1 MLLSAGCA
9 VGPNY
14 KRPSTDVPGMYR
26 GATPQEAAQP
36 AASQSFGDQKWWEV
50 FQDKQLQDLIHTALQ
65 QNYDVRIAA
74 TRILEARAQLGIT
87 RADQLPTISGG
98 ALAVNERNPKT
109 KLFRQYETS
118 ANQLDLSL
126 AWELDFWGKY
136 RRATEAARANL
147 LATEWAHEAV
157 VSTLVSDVATA
168 YFQLRSLD
176 LQLEISRRTL
186 ALRQDSLQLTQTLAN
201 GGATSMLDVRQAEQL
216 VDTAAET
223 IPDLERR
230 IEQQENFLSTL
241 LGNNPGPIARGM
253 KLTEQP
259 HAPDVPAGLPSSL
272 LERRPDIREAEAQ
285 LIAANAQIGVAKAAY
300 FPQINL
306 TADAGYQSSALT
318 SLFTG
323 PAGLWSFG
331 GSMVQPIFTGG
342 RIRSNVRFTEARQ
355 QEALL
360 TYQQTIQQAFRGV
373 SDSLVEYH
381 KDREF
386 REYQQQLALSAQD
399 AAQLSEMRYR
409 GGAASYLEVLTNE
422 TNYFDAQLG
431 LAQAQLNELAGL
443 VRIYRNLGGAGSE
456 PAIYRLGGYAKS
468 RTDRAPSLFRS
479 QLPPPATANRLVAKR
494 RLRARAVGSLSNGLN
509 FGSPQFHWYCGRF
522 TALRHL
528 PNWSFAMPSSQKLD
542 THHKALT
549 LN

>member
-1 MLLSAGCA
+1 MQQ
-9 VGPNY
+9 
-14 KRPSTDVPGMYR
+14 D
-26 GATPQEAAQP
+26 AAPP
-36 AASQSFGDQKWWEV
+36 AAESLGDQKWWEV

-74 TRILEARAQLGIT
+74 TRILEAQAQLGIT
-87 RADQLPTISGG
+87 RADQLPTVSAG
-98 ALAVNERNPKT
+98 AQAVNQRNPRGK
-109 KLFRQYETS
+109 FFPAYETS
-118 ANQLDLSL
+118 ANQVNLAL

-136 RRATEAARANL
+136 RRATESARANL
-147 LATEWAHEAV
+147 LANQWAREAV
-157 VSTLVSDVATA
+157 VSTLVSDVASA
-168 YFQLRSLD
+168 YFELRTLD

-186 ALRQDSLQLTQTLAN
+186 VSRQDSLQLTQTLAN

-300 FPQINL
+300 FPQITL
-306 TADAGYQSSALT
+306 TAAAGYQSSALT

-331 GSMVQPIFTGG
+331 GSLVQPIFEGG
-342 RIRSNVRFTEARQ
+342 RIRSGVKFSEARK
-355 QEALL
+355 QEMVL

-373 SDSLVEYH
+373 SDALVEYH

-386 REYQQQLALSAQD
+386 REDQQQLAFSAQD
-399 AAQLSEMRYR
+399 AAHLSEMRYR
-409 GGAASYLEVLTNE
+409 GGATSYLEVLTNE
-422 TNYFDAQLG
+422 TNYFDAELG
-431 LAQAQLNELAGL
+431 LAQAQSNELVAL
-443 VRIYRNLGGAGSE
+443 VRIYRNLGGGWQ
-456 PAIYRLGGYAKS
+456 R
-468 RTDRAPSLFRS
+468 
-479 QLPPPATANRLVAKR
+479 
-494 RLRARAVGSLSNGLN
+494 
-509 FGSPQFHWYCGRF
+509 
-522 TALRHL
+522 
-528 PNWSFAMPSSQKLD
+528 
-542 THHKALT
+542 
-549 LN
+549 